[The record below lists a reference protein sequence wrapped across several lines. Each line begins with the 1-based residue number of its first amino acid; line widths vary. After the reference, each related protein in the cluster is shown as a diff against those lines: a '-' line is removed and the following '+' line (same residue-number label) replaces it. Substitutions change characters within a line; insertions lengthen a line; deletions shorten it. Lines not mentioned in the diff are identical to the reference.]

1 MPRQP
6 GNPRPAT
13 HSIPLI
19 CLLCAVAGSVDASAY
34 LLSGRVFVANMT
46 GNTVL
51 FAISL
56 LQRNPGEAA
65 LRGSLVAAFLA
76 GVIIARL
83 LVRIAGERPTKMQ
96 RIAILGIES
105 AVLLLLAWKNTGAH
119 AGLLLLLLACILGI
133 QNGAFRYIGGFH
145 LNTTFITGDLELLGE
160 AIIDSRNSDSRN
172 SSAKVSAFVLSW
184 VGYAGGASLGALGAV
199 EFPHHGFL
207 AALML
212 ALISLIT
219 MILMPGRSK
228 QRREM

>member
-1 MPRQP
+1 MPRQAVHP
-6 GNPRPAT
+6 PLAKRA
-13 HSIPLI
+13 IPLI

-56 LQRNPGEAA
+56 LQRNPREAA
-65 LRGSLVAAFLA
+65 LRGGLVAAFLV

-83 LVRIAGERPTKMQ
+83 LARIAGEAPTKAQ
-96 RIAILGIES
+96 RISILCIES
-105 AVLLLLAWKNTGAH
+105 VVLLMLAWKSAGAH
-119 AGLLLLLLACILGI
+119 TNLLLLLLLACILGV
-133 QNGAFRYIGGFH
+133 QNAAFRYIGGFH

-160 AIIDSRNSDSRN
+160 AIMNPRNSR
-172 SSAKVSAFVLSW
+172 AEVSVFVLSW

-207 AALML
+207 PSMMVAVA
-212 ALISLIT
+212 SLIAV
-219 MILMPGRSK
+219 ILMPERSG
-228 QRREM
+228 QRREE